1 MPNDNDKVNHESK
14 ENIVEQKNQFRN
26 FVEGV
31 SGGFSG
37 NDGVTED
44 KGHIPDDQNR
54 MIDKHNLRK

>member
-1 MPNDNDKVNHESK
+1 MANENNMNHESQ
-14 ENIVEQKNQFRN
+14 ENVEEQKNQFRN

-37 NDGVTED
+37 NDGVNEE
-44 KGHIPDDQNR
+44 KARMKDDQNR